1 LTDITTI
8 GQSKDKIKS
17 LIIHII
23 ETLVKQNPNSQPN
36 EAALRLC
43 IVLCKRIE
51 YEYRPKQYTQ
61 GYYRSGIETTDF
73 LLDVMNFL
81 CGLHPLCKEE
91 LQRQL
96 DDPNSKPNE
105 NYILSGNHID
115 CAMVMLNLNR
125 LSCFEQADFLEW
137 YDHLILRVHKP
148 SLMRTHFPVIL

>member
-51 YEYRPKQYTQ
+51 YE
-61 GYYRSGIETTDF
+61 SGIETTDF